1 MNDCGNKTDPC
12 KTINFALGNVVNNDD
27 VIMLMSDSFDI
38 TQPLLIHKEKLTF
51 KSYIN
56 SSKIC
61 CQSERPLFNVTGS
74 DNYVNL
80 RFEEITFVDVSLFD
94 KGETSKLYI
103 DVSFERCSI
112 QGSKTFLEV
121 DQSGSND
128 VGIHAAFSQS
138 TINLTSFLF
147 NLSSNNKANFKVD
160 ISNCRIFQGAL
171 RSNGPI
177 NLTVSNSRYNVSSFQ
192 VASIYK
198 IIFDIEGNTLQHR
211 ANVTFSNITISGN
224 MTGSNF
230 FKCKRCLLSWEQVSF
245 TDCTLR
251 NGLVLDQ
258 TDGNIDSLSVSWCTS
273 NLLKLESPFF
283 IQTWM
288 KSDVNFTGPT
298 SILESKFYGRLI
310 FVSTSSSIY
319 FEELHISKSYC
330 EERFITCL
338 HNATLHIDNFTLS
351 DSLSPN
357 IEAIRLALS
366 GKVSINQAKI
376 HNNTLYQFVFMWNSG
391 KSNKP
396 TGQFVLRQAV
406 ISMNHK
412 LAPSTRPSSFFGIVL
427 ASSFEVYNTTLT
439 NNTGMKNIFDIRK
452 SKVFIKDFTI
462 SGNMTG
468 SKFFTCSVCSLSW
481 ERVYLQDCTLQYGLY
496 LDQTDGIIDSLSVSR
511 CTSKEK
517 KESFIKTLKTNMN
530 FTGLTSILESQFDER
545 LIFVSISSSIYF
557 EELHIVKSYCEN
569 RFITCQLNAT
579 LHIDNFTLSDSSS
592 PNIEAVRLAS
602 SGKVSINQAKVYNN
616 TLCQFVLM
624 SDDDL
629 ETGQFVLRQA
639 VISMNHKLAPSTR
652 SSSFFGI
659 VLASSFEVY
668 NTTLTNNTGI
678 TNIFDIQRSNAIIK
692 DSKLVENTCDSS
704 IKAILSNII
713 VENVVLLDN
722 LASGYGKAL
731 IYEGDICQS
740 YNITIRNLHARIIDH
755 ANFKERSEIFSIN
768 IKNSSLIIDN
778 VTIDIQPMQY
788 PIIAVVFLKFATLN
802 KNVLHKEW
810 IKGDFAYKLKCPP
823 SYYPYLKSGKQRNF
837 YSESYECLPCFQGS
851 YSMERI
857 SADLLYVNNTDID
870 VKRWENTDI
879 IFRNRTVAPNC
890 KVCPQGGNCTY
901 GIRSRGNYFGLT
913 NKGVRFLPCPPLYCC
928 SNEPGS
934 KPCKKINTCN
944 YNRVGLL
951 CGKCE
956 SGYFQDFLTPICI
969 SNSEC
974 TTDRQIEFWIY
985 YSVTALLFTLAILFF
1000 RDVCCAFK
1008 KLMSFIM
1015 RIFKTDEEKERKDK
1029 KSPFILSHVIQ
1040 ISIGFFQMMSMVQ
1053 FNVTPSD
1060 TLFRVMRTLNLQV
1073 VLSKAS
1079 KICPFK
1085 SMDAVW
1091 KNVIDNLFFMGAMLL
1106 FLLLI
1111 ALVYFILL
1119 KVIDFCRTNIRD
1131 EEYEDIDG
1139 NTNENLNFKEKLI
1152 LCLVRIYIYGY
1163 KNISLFTI
1171 ISLNC
1176 VEMNGKFWMYLSGN
1190 VKCYQPWQWA
1200 VVGLL
1205 VFWVIPFPAALVYS
1219 YKMFDKGTIDKPIF
1233 LLCLS
1238 FPFLVLFFV
1247 NKDRKTKSIF
1257 VEKRTGFKA
1266 VLYGVYEEPF
1276 RSISTNEDGIVKTM
1290 YWWTAWRLYERLL
1303 IAVLVTF
1310 LIEPLFRM
1318 CVIAPVVVVLLMLH
1332 YHLKPYKEHLSLLSW
1347 LDISSY
1353 AFLLFYVVDNLFHSF
1368 IYIFDIPIEIQ
1379 MAKNLKLLE
1388 VFKIGMTPLTVIL
1401 GFLVALI
1408 ISWICS
1414 KVYRDK

>member
-1 MNDCGNKTDPC
+1 MKDCGNKTDPC

-38 TQPLLIHKEKLTF
+38 THPLQIHKEKLTF
-51 KSYIN
+51 KSYSN
-56 SSKIC
+56 SSKIT
-61 CQSERPLFNVTGS
+61 CQSQRPLFEVTGF
-74 DNYVNL
+74 DNSVNL
-80 RFEEITFVDVSLFD
+80 RFDEITFVDVSLFD
-94 KGETSKLYI
+94 KGETSLPLYI

-128 VGIHAAFSQS
+128 VGIHAAFLQS

-147 NLSSNNKANFKVD
+147 NLSSNNKANFKVN
-160 ISNCRIFQGAL
+160 ISNCLISQGAL

-211 ANVTFSNITISGN
+211 ANVIFSDFTILGN

-230 FKCKRCLLSWEQVSF
+230 FKCKRCLLSWKQVSF
-245 TDCTLR
+245 RDCALQ
-251 NGLVLDQ
+251 NGLDLNL
-258 TDGNIDSLSVSWCTS
+258 TNGNIDSLNVSRCNSKVS
-273 NLLKLESPFF
+273 NNFGF
-283 IQTWM
+283 IETY
-288 KSDVNFTGPT
+288 KSNVSFGGLI
-298 SILESKFYGRLI
+298 SFMESKFYGRLMLI
-310 FVSTSSSIY
+310 STSSSIY
-319 FEELHISKSYC
+319 FQELHISKSYC
-330 EERFITCL
+330 KNRFITCL
-338 HNATLHIDNFTLS
+338 
-351 DSLSPN
+351 
-357 IEAIRLALS
+357 
-366 GKVSINQAKI
+366 
-376 HNNTLYQFVFMWNSG
+376 
-391 KSNKP
+391 
-396 TGQFVLRQAV
+396 
-406 ISMNHK
+406 
-412 LAPSTRPSSFFGIVL
+412 
-427 ASSFEVYNTTLT
+427 
-439 NNTGMKNIFDIRK
+439 
-452 SKVFIKDFTI
+452 
-462 SGNMTG
+462 
-468 SKFFTCSVCSLSW
+468 
-481 ERVYLQDCTLQYGLY
+481 
-496 LDQTDGIIDSLSVSR
+496 
-511 CTSKEK
+511 
-517 KESFIKTLKTNMN
+517 
-530 FTGLTSILESQFDER
+530 
-545 LIFVSISSSIYF
+545 
-557 EELHIVKSYCEN
+557 
-569 RFITCQLNAT
+569 LNAT

-592 PNIEAVRLAS
+592 PNIEAIRLAF
-602 SGKVSINQAKVYNN
+602 SGKVSINQAKIHNN
-616 TLCQFVLM
+616 TLYQFVLM
-624 SDDDL
+624 WTIDKNQPI
-629 ETGQFVLRQA
+629 TGQFVLRQA

-810 IKGDFAYKLKCPP
+810 IKGDFAYKFQCPP
-823 SYYPYLKSGKQRNF
+823 SYYPYLKSDKQRNF
-837 YSESYECLPCFQGS
+837 YSESYECSPCFQGS
-851 YSMERI
+851 FSMERG
-857 SADLLYVNNTDID
+857 SADLLYVNNTGID
-870 VKRWENTDI
+870 VIRWENTDI
-879 IFRNRTVAPNC
+879 IFRNRTVEPKC

-901 GIRSRGNYFGLT
+901 GFRSRGNFFGLT
-913 NKGVRFLPCPPLYCC
+913 DKGVRFLPCPPLYCC

-934 KPCKKINTCN
+934 KPCKEINTCN
-944 YNRVGLL
+944 YNRIGLL

-956 SGYFQDFLTPICI
+956 SGYFEDFLTPVCI
-969 SNSEC
+969 SNFEC
-974 TTDRQIEFWIY
+974 TTDRQREFWIY

-1000 RDVCCAFK
+1000 CDVCCAFK
-1008 KLMSFIM
+1008 RLMSFIM
-1015 RIFKTDEEKERKDK
+1015 RIFKADEEEERRDK
-1029 KSPFILSHVIQ
+1029 KSIFIFSEVFQ

-1053 FNVTPSD
+1053 LSVKPSD

-1091 KNVIDNLFFMGAMLL
+1091 KNIIDNLFFMGAMLL

-1111 ALVYFILL
+1111 ALVYYLFL
-1119 KVIDFCRTNIRD
+1119 KVLEFCATTTKNKDTEEYKDINYNLFNNRD
-1131 EEYEDIDG
+1131 TEEYEQD
-1139 NTNENLNFKEKLI
+1139 NNFNLNENFILNLKEKLI
-1152 LCLVRIYIYGY
+1152 LCLVKIFIYGY

-1176 VEMNGKFWMYLSGN
+1176 VEMNGTFWMYLSGN

-1200 VVGLL
+1200 VVCLL
-1205 VFWVIPFPAALVYS
+1205 IFWVIPFPAALVYS

-1233 LLCLS
+1233 MLCLF
-1238 FPFLVLFFV
+1238 FPFLVLVFV
-1247 NKDRKTKSIF
+1247 NKDRKTRKRF
-1257 VEKRTGFKA
+1257 LKERTGFHA
-1266 VLYGVYEEPF
+1266 ILYDLFEGPF
-1276 RSISTNEDGIVKTM
+1276 RSISTSDDEIVKTM

-1318 CVIAPVVVVLLMLH
+1318 CVIASLMVLLQMLH

-1353 AFLLFYVVDNLFHSF
+1353 AFLLFYVVDNLFNTF

-1379 MAKNLKLLE
+1379 MAKNLNLLE

-1401 GFLVALI
+1401 CFLVASI
-1408 ISWICS
+1408 IKWVFS
-1414 KVYRDK
+1414 KFYRSDKQIQNSFST